1 MSWKIWPLA
10 WLFYALL
17 GLVSSVV
24 DPGIQGQQNV
34 VTICGRGY
42 YLSYSNKCLPCQC
55 NGYSRFCQDG
65 TGICINCQ
73 NNTAGYHCERC
84 LEGYFA
90 EVRQGQLTCKSCA
103 CPFSISSNNFAVS
116 CMRRG
121 NTHRCM
127 CQDGYAGP
135 ICERCAPGYY
145 GNPLVI
151 GDTCKRCNC
160 NRNSDPNLIFSDCH
174 NVTGHC
180 LNCWHHT
187 TGVNCERC
195 APGYY
200 GDAIIAKNCK
210 ECHCDKCGTDFC
222 DDKTGKCH
230 CKAGVTGPSCSHCEI
245 GYYGFNKCQGC
256 KRCQCAMASLSVLCN
271 PLNGGCRCQPGVT
284 GLRCEQC
291 ILGYWN
297 YTSSGCQKCNCEK
310 GPCDPKT
317 GECLPE
323 PIMPPSTTVCN
334 ITCGQCIWDLI
345 ENIMLSNVTINEIQ
359 DSLQTISSG
368 AAGTD
373 RLNRMTSLLQK
384 LKDGHFQWIDTQ
396 QNQTLQT
403 ESIED
408 DVLNLVSYV
417 NILGNK
423 ENITIRGIR
432 IDKETQETFHH
443 ADKLVQE
450 LSSLNILIEGMINEQ
465 NIYSKQQDLSPSE
478 ILQKMSRAEL
488 LLLDMRKLDLFKKKP
503 LADEE
508 FKRAKEVLRRVAQ
521 WQKKLNTTEEL
532 VYPNQKTLAEVNS
545 KLDDLEEL
553 LQDTVRNIQQTE
565 KKNNENLVKFQ
576 ENENMQK
583 KLMEDY
589 GAVNLT
595 LKLTMNYIT
604 DASLASDDV
613 ETMIKNISEFHAAVD
628 GAAKLLNERISNL
641 SKYDKELVLRST
653 EHAKELQMLANE
665 LEENLKNI
673 DANGFVQKAI
683 DASNVYENIVKYVEE
698 ANETVATTINSLNR
712 AEDAIVGINIQIG
725 YVKDKSEDLL
735 MDVLDLQQSNGNDLE
750 IPVKEITEYVNQTIS
765 TKDNAK
771 KRLSE
776 IMTQIQNIESGK
788 TTQRLQQAS
797 EIAENTLKKSKSV
810 LESMKPMVARTDE
823 WMQNLNNSEYD
834 TSAYSS
840 AVNSAGEAVKNLNDV
855 VPELLDKLKVV
866 EQKRPMSNISANIFR
881 IRELIAQTRSVASKV
896 QISMKFNGE
905 SGVEVHPNTQLEEL
919 KAFSSISLY
928 IHMEPEKPTQDR
940 LIMYLGNKNG
950 QKDYMGLAIKNDNL
964 VYIYNLGDEDVE
976 ISLSSKP
983 VSTWP
988 NLFNLVKVE
997 RLGRH
1002 GKVYLTVPSSGNT
1015 AEQKFIQKGEATGAE
1030 SLFDLDPENSI
1041 FFVGSVPSDFR
1052 VPASLNLP
1060 PFKGCIE
1067 LATLNNDVISLYNFK
1082 QKHNMDTEK
1091 EIPCARNKFA
1101 FTQSRAA
1108 NYFFDGRGFAAVNII
1123 EKGKYSMVTR
1133 FDIEV
1138 RTVVDDAL
1146 LLLMVNGTNF
1156 FILEIH
1162 NGLLRLIYDFGFSQG
1177 PITIEDDIKKLQIND
1192 ARYHEISV
1200 IYHNSKKVIL
1210 LVDRNH
1216 VKSVENEKKDIF
1228 FTTTYIG
1235 GVPLEILNS
1244 RPDLTTLAGFR
1255 GCVKGFKFQKRD
1267 FNLLEETGTIGIG
1280 YGCPEESLMSREAYF
1295 NGESFISTTQKIS
1308 PFEKFE
1314 GGFNFRTIQSNGL
1327 FFQYSEGPN
1336 VFAIT
1341 LENGAVIL
1349 SSKEKKIKSDGNQY
1363 NDGQIHFLMASVTP
1377 DRCQLSIDDKDRT
1390 SMPNEGAKQPQ
1401 VQSASKIYFGG
1412 SPSSEYL
1419 NLTGCISNAYLS
1431 KPDRDIEVEDF
1442 QKYSEKVSVSLYG
1455 CPAEKPPAALLL
1467 KSDRNLSK
1475 IKKSRSNKVSRD
1487 KLSIPQEPSG
1497 LKSSSEDL
1505 SDKEG
1510 SQCYLSVKPK
1520 AAQYAYQYGGIANSR
1535 QEFNNIPEL
1544 FHERSHF
1551 SLSLKTH
1558 SSHGLIFYVSDE
1570 GENNFMALFLAHG
1583 RIVYMFNVGSDKLKI
1598 RSSEKYNDGLWHSV
1612 IFIREK
1618 NEGRLIID
1626 GLKVLED
1633 RILTADAS
1641 WHVTDPFYVGGVP
1654 PGKAHKNIQIN
1665 SVQSFS
1671 GCVKSLQLNGQWLSS
1686 ASHTFGVTPCFE
1698 SPLES
1703 GTYFST
1709 EGGYVIL
1716 DDSFNLGLKFEL
1728 VFEVRP
1734 RTSSGILLHVF
1745 TPGGDYL
1752 NMHMN
1757 NGRVIV
1763 QVRNGIREFATMVNP
1778 KQSICDG
1785 RWHRIAVIRDANVVQ
1800 LDVDSEVNHVVGP
1813 LNPRS
1818 LDNKAPVFIGG
1829 MPASLAPPS
1838 LSVQSF
1844 YVGCMRNFI
1853 INETPVSFSKAAL
1866 VSGAVSVNSCPEA

>member
-1 MSWKIWPLA
+1 SGVL
-10 WLFYALL
+10 
-17 GLVSSVV
+17 
-24 DPGIQGQQNV
+24 Q
-34 VTICGRGY
+34 
-42 YLSYSNKCLPCQC
+42 LS
-55 NGYSRFCQDG
+55 
-65 TGICINCQ
+65 NCQ

-297 YTSSGCQKCNCEK
+297 YTSSGCQSKK
-310 GPCDPKT
+310 VKI
-317 GECLPE
+317 CLTK
-323 PIMPPSTTVCN
+323 IY
-334 ITCGQCIWDLI
+334 
-345 ENIMLSNVTINEIQ
+345 
-359 DSLQTISSG
+359 
-368 AAGTD
+368 
-373 RLNRMTSLLQK
+373 
-384 LKDGHFQWIDTQ
+384 F
-396 QNQTLQT
+396 
-403 ESIED
+403 
-408 DVLNLVSYV
+408 
-417 NILGNK
+417 
-423 ENITIRGIR
+423 
-432 IDKETQETFHH
+432 F
-443 ADKLVQE
+443 
-450 LSSLNILIEGMINEQ
+450 LSS
-465 NIYSKQQDLSPSE
+465 
-478 ILQKMSRAEL
+478 
-488 LLLDMRKLDLFKKKP
+488 
-503 LADEE
+503 
-508 FKRAKEVLRRVAQ
+508 VLRRVAQ

-576 ENENMQK
+576 ENEVRLPGCGLANS
-583 KLMEDY
+583 
-589 GAVNLT
+589 
-595 LKLTMNYIT
+595 NYYYSI
-604 DASLASDDV
+604 ALF
-613 ETMIKNISEFHAAVD
+613 IQNISEFHAAVD
-628 GAAKLLNERISNL
+628 GAAKLLNERISHL

-653 EHAKELQMLANE
+653 EHAKELQMLE
-665 LEENLKNI
+665 SKNI

-712 AEDAIVGINIQIG
+712 AEDLFYIFNLFII
-725 YVKDKSEDLL
+725 
-735 MDVLDLQQSNGNDLE
+735 DLE

-1244 RPDLTTLAGFR
+1244 RYCLLYLTTLAGFR

-1455 CPAEKPPAALLL
+1455 CPAEK
-1467 KSDRNLSK
+1467 NLSK

-1654 PGKAHKNIQIN
+1654 PGKIN

-1716 DDSFNLGLKFEL
+1716 DDSFNLGLNLNWCLRFAHGPVLE
-1728 VFEVRP
+1728 R
-1734 RTSSGILLHVF
+1734 LLHVF

-1757 NGRVIV
+1757 NGRVI

-1785 RWHRIAVIRDANVVQ
+1785 RWHRIAGID
-1800 LDVDSEVNHVVGP
+1800 LDLFFTCLCTVYFIF
-1813 LNPRS
+1813 
-1818 LDNKAPVFIGG
+1818 LD
-1829 MPASLAPPS
+1829 L
-1838 LSVQSF
+1838 
-1844 YVGCMRNFI
+1844 C
-1853 INETPVSFSKAAL
+1853 E
-1866 VSGAVSVNSCPEA
+1866 

>member
-1 MSWKIWPLA
+1 M
-10 WLFYALL
+10 LFLFCNYTCKCILY
-17 GLVSSVV
+17 
-24 DPGIQGQQNV
+24 
-34 VTICGRGY
+34 ICGRGY

-90 EVRQGQLTCKSCA
+90 EVRQGQLTCKSCSIIH
-103 CPFSISSNNFAVS
+103 FSLI
-116 CMRRG
+116 
-121 NTHRCM
+121 
-127 CQDGYAGP
+127 
-135 ICERCAPGYY
+135 RCAPGYY

-210 ECHCDKCGTDFC
+210 E
-222 DDKTGKCH
+222 
-230 CKAGVTGPSCSHCEI
+230 
-245 GYYGFNKCQGC
+245 
-256 KRCQCAMASLSVLCN
+256 
-271 PLNGGCRCQPGVT
+271 
-284 GLRCEQC
+284 
-291 ILGYWN
+291 
-297 YTSSGCQKCNCEK
+297 CNCEK

-384 LKDGHFQWIDTQ
+384 LK
-396 QNQTLQT
+396 
-403 ESIED
+403 ES
-408 DVLNLVSYV
+408 
-417 NILGNK
+417 
-423 ENITIRGIR
+423 
-432 IDKETQETFHH
+432 
-443 ADKLVQE
+443 
-450 LSSLNILIEGMINEQ
+450 
-465 NIYSKQQDLSPSE
+465 
-478 ILQKMSRAEL
+478 
-488 LLLDMRKLDLFKKKP
+488 
-503 LADEE
+503 
-508 FKRAKEVLRRVAQ
+508 
-521 WQKKLNTTEEL
+521 
-532 VYPNQKTLAEVNS
+532 
-545 KLDDLEEL
+545 
-553 LQDTVRNIQQTE
+553 
-565 KKNNENLVKFQ
+565 
-576 ENENMQK
+576 
-583 KLMEDY
+583 
-589 GAVNLT
+589 
-595 LKLTMNYIT
+595 
-604 DASLASDDV
+604 
-613 ETMIKNISEFHAAVD
+613 
-628 GAAKLLNERISNL
+628 
-641 SKYDKELVLRST
+641 
-653 EHAKELQMLANE
+653 
-665 LEENLKNI
+665 KNI

-712 AEDAIVGINIQIG
+712 AEDV
-725 YVKDKSEDLL
+725 S
-735 MDVLDLQQSNGNDLE
+735 
-750 IPVKEITEYVNQTIS
+750 
-765 TKDNAK
+765 
-771 KRLSE
+771 
-776 IMTQIQNIESGK
+776 K

-1244 RPDLTTLAGFR
+1244 RYCLLYLTTLAGFR

-1377 DRCQLSIDDKDRT
+1377 DR
-1390 SMPNEGAKQPQ
+1390 
-1401 VQSASKIYFGG
+1401 
-1412 SPSSEYL
+1412 
-1419 NLTGCISNAYLS
+1419 
-1431 KPDRDIEVEDF
+1431 PDRDIEVEDF

-1455 CPAEKPPAALLL
+1455 CPAEK
-1467 KSDRNLSK
+1467 NLSK
-1475 IKKSRSNKVSRD
+1475 IKKN

-1654 PGKAHKNIQIN
+1654 PGKIN

-1716 DDSFNLGLKFEL
+1716 DDSFNLGLNLNWCLRFAHGPVLE
-1728 VFEVRP
+1728 R
-1734 RTSSGILLHVF
+1734 LLHVF

-1757 NGRVIV
+1757 NGRVIIV

-1785 RWHRIAVIRDANVVQ
+1785 RWHRIAGID
-1800 LDVDSEVNHVVGP
+1800 LDLFFTCLCTVYFIF
-1813 LNPRS
+1813 
-1818 LDNKAPVFIGG
+1818 LD
-1829 MPASLAPPS
+1829 L
-1838 LSVQSF
+1838 
-1844 YVGCMRNFI
+1844 C
-1853 INETPVSFSKAAL
+1853 E
-1866 VSGAVSVNSCPEA
+1866 